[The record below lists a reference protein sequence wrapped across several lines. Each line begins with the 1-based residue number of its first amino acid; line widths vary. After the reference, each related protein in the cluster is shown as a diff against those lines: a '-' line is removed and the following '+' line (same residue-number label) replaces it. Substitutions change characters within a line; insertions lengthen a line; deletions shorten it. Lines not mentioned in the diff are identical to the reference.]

1 MTAEPSDS
9 TATNTAPKPSASD
22 ANTTYQQDYS
32 WKLPVTPAQP
42 RLKPERKKSEYQ
54 REFAWP
60 SSPAP
65 SPVPATPEPQKII
78 NTIDST
84 TAAITEPT
92 RLNAVRELTQ
102 PKTPELR
109 ASEDKLLNAP
119 KHNGSFVAEPVSL
132 VNNVANISPH
142 RNDDSWSNSLRKDK
156 AQEVI

>member
-65 SPVPATPEPQKII
+65 SPAPATPEPQKII

-102 PKTPELR
+102 SVKTPELR
-109 ASEDKLLNAP
+109 PSDDKLLNTS
-119 KHNGSFVAEPVSL
+119 KHNGLFVAEPEPL
-132 VNNVANISPH
+132 IDNVAPV
-142 RNDDSWSNSLRKDK
+142 RNDHSWSNSLRKDK